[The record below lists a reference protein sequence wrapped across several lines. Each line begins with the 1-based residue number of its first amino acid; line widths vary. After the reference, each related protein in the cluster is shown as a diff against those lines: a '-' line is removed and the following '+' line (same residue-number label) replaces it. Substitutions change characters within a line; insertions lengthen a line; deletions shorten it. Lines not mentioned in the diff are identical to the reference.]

1 MGKSTRNNVFSKL
14 IGFLE
19 SKESYPHPVDKV
31 GHIQTHI
38 SHVFIAGSF
47 VYKLKK
53 PVDFGFLDYST
64 LNKRKKYCHRE
75 VELNRRLSDDIYIGV
90 VGICR
95 KEGHFSFE
103 ESNSGSDATIE
114 YVVKMRKLNET
125 YFLNRIVENG
135 DLSNEHLDRVADTL
149 TPFYLE
155 QNQGRKLSKWGE
167 VKTIKVNTDE
177 NFRQT
182 EQFIGHTIP
191 RNAYE
196 AVRYFTNHYF
206 QKYQQL
212 FQRRIEDGRIVDGH
226 GDLHLEH
233 IHINPKKVQ
242 IYDCIEFNERFRY
255 GDLAA
260 DLAFLAMDFDF
271 NRCRKEE
278 RYFIEKMSNKLKDDD
293 LLQIIDFYKCYRA
306 YVKGKVK
313 SFQSVEEEVPKKVR
327 KHSEKRAI
335 RYFKLAHRYALIGS
349 EPMVIIFMGRVAT
362 GKSTLA
368 GVVADHLD
376 IKRHSSDIIR
386 KSLAGVSQTE
396 RTPETQRSKL
406 YSPGMF
412 QKTYD
417 TLLNRALQSI
427 KGREAVILDA
437 TYSKSAQRRNLI
449 NSLKHESA
457 PYLFIELKARDETI
471 SDRLKSRDEKSDV
484 ISDARLEDFE
494 TLTAGFQPPDEI
506 DERHLITIDTEQSP
520 KESIKHLYNKMIDIH
535 LGD

>member
-1 MGKSTRNNVFSKL
+1 M
-14 IGFLE
+14 E

-31 GHIQTHI
+31 EHIQTHI
-38 SHVFIAGSF
+38 SHVFIAGPF

-53 PVDFGFLDYST
+53 HVDFGFLDYST

-95 KEGHFSFE
+95 KEGHFNFE
-103 ESNSGSDATIE
+103 VSNNCSDPIIE
-114 YVVKMRKLNET
+114 YVVKMRKLNEA
-125 YFLNRIVENG
+125 YFLNRIVEDG
-135 DLSNEHLDRVADTL
+135 ELSNVHLDRVADTL
-149 TPFYLE
+149 TPFYLK
-155 QNQGRKLSKWGE
+155 QKQGRKLSKWGE
-167 VKTIKVNTDE
+167 VQTIKVNTDE

-182 EQFIGHTIP
+182 EQFIGHTIQ

-206 QKYQQL
+206 QKNQQL

-233 IHINPKKVQ
+233 IHITPEKVQ

-260 DLAFLAMDFDF
+260 DLAFLSMDFDF

-278 RYFIEKMSNKLKDDD
+278 RYFIEKMSNNLKDDD
-293 LLQIIDFYKCYRA
+293 LIQIIDFYKCYRA

-313 SFQSVEEEVPKKVR
+313 SFQSVEEEVPKKER
-327 KHSEKRAI
+327 KRSSKRAI
-335 RYFKLAHRYALIGS
+335 RYFKLSHRYALMGS

-376 IKRHSSDIIR
+376 IKHHSSDIIR
-386 KSLAGVSQTE
+386 KTLAGVSQTE
-396 RTPETQRSKL
+396 RTPETKRSAL

-412 QKTYD
+412 EKTYD
-417 TLLNRALQSI
+417 TLISRALHSI
-427 KGREAVILDA
+427 KSRETVILDA

-449 NSLKHESA
+449 NSLKHKST
-457 PYLFIELKARDETI
+457 PYLFIELKSRDETI
-471 SDRLKSRDEKSDV
+471 TERLKSRDEKSGV

-494 TLTAGFQPPDEI
+494 TLTAGFQPPKEI
-506 DERHLITIDTEQSP
+506 DERHLIKIDTEQSP
-520 KESIKHLYNKMIDIH
+520 NDSVEQLYKEMIDIH
-535 LGD
+535 LRS

>member
-1 MGKSTRNNVFSKL
+1 M
-14 IGFLE
+14 E

-31 GHIQTHI
+31 EHIQTHI
-38 SHVFIAGSF
+38 SHVFIAGPF

-53 PVDFGFLDYST
+53 HVDFGFLDYST

-95 KEGHFSFE
+95 KEGHFNFE
-103 ESNSGSDATIE
+103 ESNNCSDPIIE
-114 YVVKMRKLNET
+114 YVVKMRKLNEA
-125 YFLNRIVENG
+125 YFLNRIVEDG
-135 DLSNEHLDRVADTL
+135 ELSNVHLDRVADTL
-149 TPFYLE
+149 TPFYLK
-155 QNQGRKLSKWGE
+155 QKQGRKLSKWGE
-167 VKTIKVNTDE
+167 VQTIKVNTDE

-182 EQFIGHTIP
+182 EQFIGHTIQ

-206 QKYQQL
+206 QKNQQL

-233 IHINPKKVQ
+233 IHITPEKVQ

-260 DLAFLAMDFDF
+260 DLAFLSMDFDF

-278 RYFIEKMSNKLKDDD
+278 RYFIEKMSNNLKDDD
-293 LLQIIDFYKCYRA
+293 LIQIIDFYKCYRA

-313 SFQSVEEEVPKKVR
+313 SFQSVEEEVPKKER
-327 KHSEKRAI
+327 KRSSKRAI
-335 RYFKLAHRYALIGS
+335 RYFKLSHRYALMGS

-376 IKRHSSDIIR
+376 IKHHSSDIIR
-386 KSLAGVSQTE
+386 KTLAGVSQTE
-396 RTPETQRSKL
+396 RTPETKRSAL

-412 QKTYD
+412 EKTYD
-417 TLLNRALQSI
+417 TLISRALHSI
-427 KGREAVILDA
+427 KSRETVILDA

-449 NSLKHESA
+449 NSLKHKST
-457 PYLFIELKARDETI
+457 PYLFIELKSRDETI
-471 SDRLKSRDEKSDV
+471 TERLKSRDEKSGV

-494 TLTAGFQPPDEI
+494 TLTAGFQPPKEI
-506 DERHLITIDTEQSP
+506 DERHLIKIDTEQSP
-520 KESIKHLYNKMIDIH
+520 NDSVEQLYKEMIDIH
-535 LGD
+535 LRS